1 MLTQC
6 EKGVNVLIWS
16 VKKKKRR
23 EILDGCDRQE
33 VTKNDVISEAALS
46 TEYICNS
53 TEI

>member
-16 VKKKKRR
+16 VKKKRW